1 MTAYTT
7 TRKPAATVGRAD
19 VVASRLLEKAA
30 STHRDPL
37 VRSLAPLA
45 VPFIAAQFSSVL
57 GPGTF
62 LGSLAQT
69 AVKGFQEHLESQQ
82 QALEAQARAEDEAK
96 RRATFGTMADPFQFV
111 NCKPMP
117 DPHANT
123 GNMAGG
129 RGRRRVK
136 PLNQKGKPK
145 QDFSSDYIDV
155 QAEVVA

>member
-1 MTAYTT
+1 MPSSTA
-7 TRKPAATVGRAD
+7 TRKHAATVGRAD
-19 VVASRLLEKAA
+19 VVASRLLEQAA
-30 STHRDPL
+30 TRHRDPL
-37 VRSLAPLA
+37 VRALAPFA
-45 VPFIAAQFSSVL
+45 GPFIAGQFSSVL

-62 LGSLAQT
+62 LGSLAQS
-69 AVKGFQEHLESQQ
+69 AVKGFQEHLDSQQ
-82 QALEAQARAEDEAK
+82 QVLEAQAVAEDEAK
-96 RRATFGTMADPFQFV
+96 RRATFGTAADPFQFV

-117 DPHANT
+117 DPHAGV

-136 PLNQKGKPK
+136 PLNPKGKPA